1 MIWSRNATHLRE
13 QLMLVALHCRAVNS
27 IRRLARAGEPGQIR
41 RNGVSPL
48 GDIKLF
54 EIKNGQVGE
63 LLGATDIIEKSVQTL
78 FETNLEALLGV
89 RFLASEF
96 TTTHGGRIDTLGLDE
111 NGCPVILEYKR
122 ASNENVINQGLFY
135 LDWLMDHRKDFQWL
149 VLEKLGKEAAEAV
162 DWSAPRLVC
171 IAGDFNRYDD
181 HAVKQIQR
189 NIELIRYR
197 RFRADLLMLDLIAAT
212 AVKGSVVEGK
222 PSLASQGS
230 GLPTKFKTVSTT
242 LSELDDHMLDR
253 FEALRAFLMAL
264 GDDVQ
269 ETTLRFYIAF
279 KRIKNFAC
287 IEFRPTTGR
296 ILVYVKANPSEV
308 PLEPGFTRDVSQVGH
323 FGTGDLEITLSKSD
337 DLERAKPLIQ
347 RSYEAS

>member
-1 MIWSRNATHLRE
+1 MS
-13 QLMLVALHCRAVNS
+13 
-27 IRRLARAGEPGQIR
+27 
-41 RNGVSPL
+41 
-48 GDIKLF
+48 DIKLF
-54 EIKNGQVGE
+54 RLGQGGVSE
-63 LLGATDIIEKSVQTL
+63 LSGTTDTIEKSVQTL
-78 FETNLEALLGV
+78 FEKNLEQLLGV

-96 TTTHGGRIDTLGLDE
+96 STTHGGRIDTLGLDE

-122 ASNENVINQGLFY
+122 SINENVINQGLFY

-149 VLEKLGKEAAEAV
+149 VLERLGKADAEAV
-162 DWSAPRLVC
+162 DWAAPRLIC

-197 RFRADLLMLDLIAAT
+197 RFGDDLLLLDLVAAT
-212 AVKGSVVEGK
+212 SAKSLAVDSK
-222 PSLASQGS
+222 PSSS
-230 GLPTKFKTVSTT
+230 GDSAGTPVRYKTIGTVIE
-242 LSELDDHMLDR
+242 ELDPGMRDR
-253 FEALRAFLMAL
+253 YEALRAYLLAL

-296 ILVYVKANPSEV
+296 INVFVKVDPASV
-308 PLEPGFTRDVSQVGH
+308 RLEPGFTRDVSNVGH
-323 FGTGDLEITLSKSD
+323 FGTGDLEITLSKPE
-337 DLERAKPLIQ
+337 DLEKALPLIK
-347 RSYEAS
+347 RSYEDS